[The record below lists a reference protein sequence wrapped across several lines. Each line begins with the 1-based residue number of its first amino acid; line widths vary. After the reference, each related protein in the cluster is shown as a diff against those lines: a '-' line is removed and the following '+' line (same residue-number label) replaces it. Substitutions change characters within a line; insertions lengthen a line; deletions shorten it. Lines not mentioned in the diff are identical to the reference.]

1 MIEAFVGAPGTR
13 SSSVVTFGTS
23 VTDDEPVVRFDTSKL
38 AQLRS
43 EKVHDLQDL
52 LQNPKVRSLATEISL
67 LRSACL
73 APDRP
78 GAVLLAVGGRGD
90 LRIF

>member
-23 VTDDEPVVRFDTSKL
+23 VTDDEPVVRFDTSKM

-43 EKVHDLQDL
+43 EKVHGLQDL
-52 LQNPKVRSLATEISL
+52 LQNPKARNLVTEISL
-67 LRSACL
+67 LRVCMPS
-73 APDRP
+73 P
-78 GAVLLAVGGRGD
+78 GPP
-90 LRIF
+90 